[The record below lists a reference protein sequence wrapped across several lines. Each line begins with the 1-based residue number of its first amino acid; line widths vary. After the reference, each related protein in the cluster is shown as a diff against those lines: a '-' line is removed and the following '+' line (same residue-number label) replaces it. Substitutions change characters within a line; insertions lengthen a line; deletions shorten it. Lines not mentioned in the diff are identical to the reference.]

1 MLLRAVPEN
10 TERVLSKLQTYKELD
25 QYYLVGGT
33 ALALLTNHRL
43 SEDIDLF
50 YYNQYPGEKLPL
62 PRINAILEKIK
73 GDFSDVEYMF
83 REGDT
88 FVQLR
93 VDGVKVDFFS
103 ENNFHRSKNYTDLG
117 SIRLPD
123 KKSLAGMKLI
133 AVTLRTASR
142 DLYDLYS
149 LRQEFNEIDFFD
161 GFTSIISSKYCG
173 SKSQKIKLFKSTVH
187 NKLKNQV
194 WLEKN
199 YDEKSFKELKP
210 KYIISA
216 IDIFN
221 AFENFNLELNF
232 DELLKKRQR
241 SQKKGQSI

>member
-1 MLLRAVPEN
+1 
-10 TERVLSKLQTYKELD
+10 
-25 QYYLVGGT
+25 
-33 ALALLTNHRL
+33 
-43 SEDIDLF
+43 
-50 YYNQYPGEKLPL
+50 
-62 PRINAILEKIK
+62 
-73 GDFSDVEYMF
+73 MF

>member
-1 MLLRAVPEN
+1 MSLQAVPEH

-33 ALALLTNHRL
+33 ALALLSHHRL

-50 YYNQYPGEKLPL
+50 YYNQYPGSKLPL
-62 PRINAILEKIK
+62 PRINTILEKIK
-73 GDFSDVEYMF
+73 NDFSDVEYLF

-103 ENNFHRSKNYTDLG
+103 ENNFHRSKNFTALG

-123 KKSLAGMKLI
+123 KKSIAGMKLI

-149 LRQEFNEIDFFD
+149 LRQEFDEVDFFD
-161 GFTSIISSKYCG
+161 GFSSIVSSRYCG
-173 SKSQKIKLFKSTVH
+173 SKSQKIKLFNSTIH
-187 NKLKNQV
+187 NKLKNQQ
-194 WLEKN
+194 WLSTN
-199 YDEKSFKELKP
+199 YNEKSFVGMKP
-210 KYIISA
+210 KYAISA
-216 IDIFN
+216 TDIYG
-221 AFENFNLELNF
+221 AFQNFNLELNF
-232 DELLKKRQR
+232 DDLLRKRQKESSR
-241 SQKKGQSI
+241 GKSI

>member
-1 MLLRAVPEN
+1 MPLRAVPES
-10 TERVLSKLQTYKELD
+10 TERVLSRLQTYKELD

-33 ALALLTNHRL
+33 ALALQTSHRL

-62 PRINAILEKIK
+62 PRIDAILQRIK
-73 GDFSDVEYMF
+73 NDFSDVAYMF

-88 FVQLR
+88 FIQLR

-133 AVTLRTASR
+133 AATLRTMSR

-149 LRQEFNEIDFFD
+149 LRQEFDEKDFFE
-161 GFTSIISSKYCG
+161 GFASIISTKYCG
-173 SKSQKIKLFKSTVH
+173 TKSQKIKIFKSTIH
-187 NKLKNQV
+187 NKLKNLD
-194 WLEKN
+194 WLQAN
-199 YDEKSFKELKP
+199 YSEGSFVELQP
-210 KYIISA
+210 KYNIA
-216 IDIFN
+216 AVDIFN
-221 AFENFNLELNF
+221 AFQSFDLELNF
-232 DELLKKRQR
+232 DELLKK
-241 SQKKGQSI
+241 QKKDREKGKSM